1 MSYLD
6 KWASSWDLKIFV
18 VEIFTPWAF
27 EIWYNIIGGQI
38 SLVVLTQICSVKNQ
52 LQGIITN
59 KDNSGLLAQEPL
71 PFMWHYQV

>member
-18 VEIFTPWAF
+18 LEMFTPLAF
-27 EIWYNIIGGQI
+27 EIWYNITGGKM
-38 SLVVLTQICSVKNQ
+38 LMVVLTQICSVKNQ
-52 LQGIITN
+52 LRGIITS

-71 PFMWHYQV
+71 PFV